1 MPKVSVIVPFF
12 EVVEK
17 HFRDCLDSLCSQTM
31 QDTEFLLVSDGA
43 SSKNTSICDE
53 YIKNDHR
60 FRLLTK
66 EHSGVSAT
74 RNLGIKQALGEYIVF
89 VDADDT
95 LYNNRSLERCYESVQ
110 KNNSDIIL
118 FDWITKG
125 KDPLSLW
132 PEDITTLSDTE
143 KETWESKIW
152 NSENNKNKKILIE
165 QTYPG
170 EEDTINHFY
179 SLIEA
184 FKDERY
190 IKINNC
196 PVFIIYRP
204 LNHPDIQHFMT
215 KWNELINKEKI
226 ASSFYFIANTTDFEY
241 SKMESLRFTAAIISP
256 GERMYEAYKDKN
268 IFYRALHYFFRLT
281 IKLPLLIS
289 YKSFIK
295 YLWKPTIDSKDFV
308 IPTLLPNWDHSPR
321 SKNYFPILFNS
332 TPSLFKKHCSQVL
345 TEIERKKNK
354 LVILKSWN
362 EWAEGNYMEPDLKY
376 GKGFIKALAET
387 KKSCKTYD

>member
-1 MPKVSVIVPFF
+1 MQVKMDDPFIIAYYLPQYHPIPENDEWWGKGFTEWTNVAKAKRLFIGHYQPKIPADLGFYDLRVP
-12 EVVEK
+12 EVREQQAELAREAGVDGFCYWHYWFGNGKELLDRPFK
-17 HFRDCLDSLCSQTM
+17 EVLASGKPDFPFCL
-31 QDTEFLLVSDGA
+31 GWA
-43 SSKNTSICDE
+43 N
-53 YIKNDHR
+53 
-60 FRLLTK
+60 
-66 EHSGVSAT
+66 
-74 RNLGIKQALGEYIVF
+74 
-89 VDADDT
+89 
-95 LYNNRSLERCYESVQ
+95 ES
-110 KNNSDIIL
+110 
-118 FDWITKG
+118 
-125 KDPLSLW
+125 
-132 PEDITTLSDTE
+132 
-143 KETWESKIW
+143 WESKIW

-289 YKSFIK
+289 YKNFIK

-321 SKNYFPILFNS
+321 SNKMCPIITNS
-332 TPSLFKKHCSQVL
+332 TPSLFKEHCLQVL
-345 TEIERKKNK
+345 NGIKEKKNK

-362 EWAEGNYMEPDLKY
+362 EWGEGNYMEPDQKF
-376 GKGFIKALAET
+376 GKGFIEALAEA
-387 KKSCKTYD
+387 KRDIRKNA